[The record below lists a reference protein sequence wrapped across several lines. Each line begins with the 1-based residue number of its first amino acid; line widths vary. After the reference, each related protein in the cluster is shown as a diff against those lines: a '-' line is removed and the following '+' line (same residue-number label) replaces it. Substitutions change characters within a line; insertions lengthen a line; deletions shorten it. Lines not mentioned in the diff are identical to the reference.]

1 MWFDGGADGSRRIK
15 MCLRRWGRLLP
26 GLIGWSCF
34 QWQSGRCTRLGAAV
48 YLSSFL
54 LAGIVG
60 PPAVY
65 LWLSIVT
72 GVALVVTEGMR
83 HRALYREVAGLATLI
98 KLVLLGI
105 AYHGY
110 LPQAAMVALAFFIA
124 AIAAHLPKNL
134 RHRLVF

>member
-1 MWFDGGADGSRRIK
+1 MTVQMDPENQNESPAMGPVAPRPYW
-15 MCLRRWGRLLP
+15 LV
-26 GLIGWSCF
+26 LISVVIRALH
-34 QWQSGRCTRLGAAV
+34 QVGAAV

-54 LAGIVG
+54 LAGIIG

-65 LWLSIVT
+65 LWLSIIT

-110 LPQAAMVALAFFIA
+110 LPQTAMVTLAFFIA

-134 RHRLVF
+134 RHRLIF

>member
-1 MWFDGGADGSRRIK
+1 MGPVAPRPYW
-15 MCLRRWGRLLP
+15 LVLLSVVIRA
-26 GLIGWSCF
+26 LH
-34 QWQSGRCTRLGAAV
+34 QVGAAV

-54 LAGIVG
+54 LAEIVG
-60 PPAVY
+60 PPALY

-72 GVALVVTEGMR
+72 GVALVVTEGVR

-98 KLVLLGI
+98 KLILLGI

-110 LPQAAMVALAFFIA
+110 MPQTATVMLAFFIA
-124 AIAAHLPKNL
+124 AIGAHLPKNL

>member
-1 MWFDGGADGSRRIK
+1 MGPVAPRPYW
-15 MCLRRWGRLLP
+15 LVLLSVAIRA
-26 GLIGWSCF
+26 LH
-34 QWQSGRCTRLGAAV
+34 QVGAAV

-54 LAGIVG
+54 LDGIVG
-60 PPAVY
+60 PPAFY

-72 GVALVVTEGMR
+72 GLALVVTEAMR

-110 LPQAAMVALAFFIA
+110 LPQTAMVALAFFIA